1 MTSETLVIR
10 SNNLYHVRLN
20 GVTHWGRS
28 YEEAKCILQYAGID
42 PYPALASAIVLRD
55 PYDIQYEP
63 IGRHKWWI
71 DNKPVAVNI
80 VRFMLAESGCGKRT
94 INAIL
99 QALKFCKEAADTAKM
114 IREASKEID
123 EEFEQ
128 WLLSKKSGSV
138 TNSRIATE

>member
-1 MTSETLVIR
+1 MTLIVR

-20 GVTHWGRS
+20 GVTHWGKS

-42 PYPALASAIVLRD
+42 PYQALASAIILRD

-71 DNKPVAVNI
+71 DGKPVPVNV
-80 VRFMLAESGCGKRT
+80 VRLILADVGCGKRT

-114 IREASKEID
+114 IREAGKEID
-123 EEFEQ
+123 EEWRE
-128 WLLSKKSGSV
+128 WVLSKKSGSA
-138 TNSRIATE
+138 TNARIATE